1 MNLRGNKLAG
11 YLTLVGVSQFLLS
24 MTISEAIYPNY
35 SIKSN
40 YISDLGVGSTA
51 IIFNTSIIIMEIL
64 VIISLIMLIKNLFW
78 IILSMVRLGSTIV
91 DVFPENTG
99 VPHLI
104 SALIAF
110 LFGIALV

>member
-40 YISDLGVGSTA
+40 YISDLA
-51 IIFNTSIIIMEIL
+51 
-64 VIISLIMLIKNLFW
+64 
-78 IILSMVRLGSTIV
+78 
-91 DVFPENTG
+91 
-99 VPHLI
+99 
-104 SALIAF
+104 
-110 LFGIALV
+110 